1 MRKMKDSGVEWLG
14 DIPEGWVVQ
23 PLWAHFRRTKKT
35 GFPGETLLSAYRDHG
50 VIPKDSRSDNHNVES
65 ADLNGYQLVEDG
77 DLVVNKMKAWQGSLS
92 ISKIR
97 GIVSPA
103 YYVFSPESSSVSAGY
118 IHNLLR
124 CVPYVLSYSL
134 ISKGVRVGQWD
145 LQPELFRKTPVLV
158 PPMKEQLEIASY
170 LDQETSQIDAL
181 ISKKEQLIEKLLER
195 RQAVIT
201 QVVTKGLDPNVP
213 MKDSGVE
220 WLGEVPEAWMVKKL
234 GRVAKF
240 HNGRELE
247 RSDSGHYPVYGSG
260 GIFSWS
266 DEAQNSSEMPS
277 VLFGRKGTVDKPI
290 LAVGPFSCVDTMY
303 WTSFTPGVD
312 ARFVYYLAT
321 AFPYKEVSTAT
332 ALPSMTSSAL
342 KSVPICL
349 PDHQEQLK
357 IADLLD
363 EETTQIDTLVEKT
376 RKAIELLKERRQALI
391 TQVVTGKIDVRG
403 FAGGNS

>member
-1 MRKMKDSGVEWLG
+1 MRAMKDSGVEWLG
-14 DIPEGWVVQ
+14 DIPEGWQVK
-23 PLWAHFRRTKKT
+23 PHWAFTREKKVPV
-35 GFPGETLLSAYRDHG
+35 GNLHSELTLLSLTKQG
-50 VIPKDSRSDNHNVES
+50 VIVR
-65 ADLNGYQLVEDG
+65 DLEAGGKFPSNFEGYQQVAPN
-77 DLVVNKMKAWQGSLS
+77 DLVLCLFDIEETPRTVGLAPTEGMITSAYTLMRVTGINPYFLEWYLIGMDNEKRFKPFYSGLRNTLQKPIFGS
-92 ISKIR
+92 IR
-97 GIVSPA
+97 FA
-103 YYVFSPESSSVSAGY
+103 
-118 IHNLLR
+118 
-124 CVPYVLSYSL
+124 
-134 ISKGVRVGQWD
+134 
-145 LQPELFRKTPVLV
+145 V
-158 PPMKEQLEIASY
+158 PPPGEQAQIVDY

-181 ISKKEQLIEKLLER
+181 IAKKEQLIEKLLER
-195 RQAVIT
+195 RQALIT
-201 QVVTKGLDPNVP
+201 QVVTKGLDPHVP

-240 HNGRELE
+240 HHGRELE

-357 IADLLD
+357 IANHLD
-363 EETTQIDTLVEKT
+363 EETTQIDTLIEKT